1 MAFDNTITQVDLDA
15 DSQVIVEGLDF
26 DSRDGEADLVVDG
39 MSESILS
46 RLLGLFG
53 GGRTRH

>member
-1 MAFDNTITQVDLDA
+1 MAFDNTITQVDLDS
-15 DSQVIVEGLDF
+15 DSQVFVEGLDF
-26 DSRDGEADLVVDG
+26 DSRDGEADLAVDG

>member
-1 MAFDNTITQVDLDA
+1 MAFDNTITKVDLDA
-15 DSQVIVEGLDF
+15 DTDVFVEGLDF
-26 DSRDGEADLVVDG
+26 DSRDDGADLAVDG

>member
-1 MAFDNTITQVDLDA
+1 MAFDNTITEVDLDT

-26 DSRDGEADLVVDG
+26 DSRDGDADLAVDG

>member
-1 MAFDNTITQVDLDA
+1 MAFDNTITHADLD
-15 DSQVIVEGLDF
+15 DDTQVFVEGLDF
-26 DSRDGEADLVVDG
+26 DSRGSDPDLAVDG

>member
-1 MAFDNTITQVDLDA
+1 MAFDNTITEVDLDI

-26 DSRDGEADLVVDG
+26 DSRDGEADLAVDG

>member
-1 MAFDNTITQVDLDA
+1 MAFDNTITEVDLDT

-26 DSRDGEADLVVDG
+26 DSRDGEADLAVDG

-53 GGRTRH
+53 GGRKRH

>member
-1 MAFDNTITQVDLDA
+1 MAFDNTITHVDLYD
-15 DSQVIVEGLDF
+15 DTQVFVEGLDF
-26 DSRDGEADLVVDG
+26 DSRGSDPDLAVDG

>member
-1 MAFDNTITQVDLDA
+1 MAFDNTITKVDLDA
-15 DSQVIVEGLDF
+15 DTQVFVEGLDF
-26 DSRDGEADLVVDG
+26 DSGYGDPDLAVDG

-46 RLLGLFG
+46 RLFGLFG

>member
-1 MAFDNTITQVDLDA
+1 MAFDNTITKVDLDA
-15 DSQVIVEGLDF
+15 DTQVFVEGLDF
-26 DSRDGEADLVVDG
+26 DSGDDEADLAVDG

>member
-1 MAFDNTITQVDLDA
+1 MAFDNTITEVDLDA

-26 DSRDGEADLVVDG
+26 DSRDGEADLAVDG

-46 RLLGLFG
+46 RLLSLFG

>member
-1 MAFDNTITQVDLDA
+1 MAFDNTITDVDLDT

-26 DSRDGEADLVVDG
+26 DSRDGEADLAVDG

>member
-1 MAFDNTITQVDLDA
+1 MAFDNTITEVDLDT

>member
-1 MAFDNTITQVDLDA
+1 MAFDNTITHVDLD
-15 DSQVIVEGLDF
+15 DDTQVFVEGLDF
-26 DSRDGEADLVVDG
+26 DSRGSDPDLAVDG

>member
-1 MAFDNTITQVDLDA
+1 MAFDNTITEVDLDT

-26 DSRDGEADLVVDG
+26 DSRDGDADLAVDG

-53 GGRTRH
+53 GGRKRH

>member
-1 MAFDNTITQVDLDA
+1 MAFDNTITEVDLDT

-26 DSRDGEADLVVDG
+26 DSRDGEADLDVDG

>member
-1 MAFDNTITQVDLDA
+1 MAFDNTITHVDLD
-15 DSQVIVEGLDF
+15 DDTQVSVEGLDF
-26 DSRDGEADLVVDG
+26 DSRGSDPDLAVDG

>member
-1 MAFDNTITQVDLDA
+1 MAFDNTITEVDLDT

-26 DSRDGEADLVVDG
+26 DSRDGEADLAVDG